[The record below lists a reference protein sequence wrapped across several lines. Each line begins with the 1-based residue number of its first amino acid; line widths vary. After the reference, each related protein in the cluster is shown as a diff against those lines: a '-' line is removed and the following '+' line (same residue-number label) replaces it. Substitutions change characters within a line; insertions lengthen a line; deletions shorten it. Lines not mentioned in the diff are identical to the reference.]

1 MLLRILTVF
10 LSGLLCLTVA
20 QAQDAGARSVLIRSV
35 QADFVQEKHLA
46 ILAHPIVS
54 TGRFTFKAPVSLRWE
69 YFTPVHTVL
78 LMDDGRTR
86 KYVSQNGEFVE
97 EHGMGVDSMQIVLQ
111 EITGWLDGEINDTPT
126 FIAEPEK
133 DGYIILRP
141 RDQAL
146 ARIVSRIELK
156 LMGTSGL
163 MESVTLYEGP
173 ESFTRMVF
181 AEAVLNEAILPSVF
195 RQP

>member
-1 MLLRILTVF
+1 MLVRILTVLF
-10 LSGLLCLTVA
+10 FGLSCLVSA
-20 QAQDAGARSVLIRSV
+20 QAQDVGGDSVQIRSV

-54 TGRFTFKAPVSLRWE
+54 TGHFTFKAPASLRWE

-78 LMDDGRTR
+78 LMDDGSIR
-86 KYVSQNGEFVE
+86 KFVRQNGRFVE
-97 EHGMGVDSMQIVLQ
+97 EHGMGLNSMQIVLQ
-111 EITGWLDGEINDTPT
+111 EITGWLDGEITDTPT

-133 DGYIILRP
+133 EGYIVLRP
-141 RDQAL
+141 RNQAL
-146 ARIVSRIELK
+146 AKIISRIELK

-181 AEAVLNEAILPSVF
+181 AEAVLNEAVLPSVF
-195 RQP
+195 RKP